1 MNKEPFKPLPG
12 QVYVSVK
19 GVYRMYVKLPFEE
32 DLLCVNLCT
41 GESYTHSK
49 VNALSDPQH
58 EVLAFD
64 MCEIVNW
71 NK

>member
-1 MNKEPFKPLPG
+1 MSNKPFKPLPG
-12 QVYVSVK
+12 QVYVSVR
-19 GVYRMYVKLPFEE
+19 GVYRMYVKIPFEE
-32 DLLCVNLCT
+32 NLLCVNLCT

-49 VNALSDPQH
+49 ENGLTDPQN

-64 MCEIVNW
+64 MCEIVNM